1 MCKQSDASK
10 PTREL
15 KKKRGG
21 GRRNRGEEF
30 TRKNWGTAVSPAC
43 CAGRSGRHLAVGALS
58 QDYWGARSFPTAPPQ
73 QVPKWVKPKLKGIAK
88 H

>member
-1 MCKQSDASK
+1 MRQSHKRA
-10 PTREL
+10 

-21 GRRNRGEEF
+21 TEERNLHVKIG
-30 TRKNWGTAVSPAC
+30 GAAVSPAC
-43 CAGRSGRHLAVGALS
+43 CAGRSGRHLTVGALS

-73 QVPKWVKPKLKGIAK
+73 QVPKWVKPKLKGITK